1 MPLEEAFADLLTR
14 LPIVALFAIIG
25 AAIYVLARSADL
37 LVDEAVTLSLHWGV
51 PKAMIGATIISL
63 GTTLPEAAV
72 SVMSAAAGYPG
83 LALGNAV
90 GSIICD
96 TGLILGLAILVGR
109 IPVEQAVINRQ
120 GWAKIAAGVGLVVA
134 AFPFTNAEAVFSDG
148 GRIPQ
153 FAGFIFLALLVVYIW
168 RSIRSSRGIS
178 VESEIMEHAQEEATQ
193 STVWVFTKLIIGIAG
208 VVISSRILIPT
219 VQETAL
225 RLNIP
230 DAIIAATLVA
240 FGTSLPELVT
250 AITAVRKRH
259 GEIALGNII
268 GADILNVL
276 FVSGASAAVTSGGLN
291 APPYFFLIGFPTM
304 LVMLVVFRIGLSAS
318 KGEFRKPFGV
328 VLLLLYLIGTTISY
342 FAPDL
347 A

>member
-1 MPLEEAFADLLTR
+1 MQIEQTLADFLTQVPLV
-14 LPIVALFAIIG
+14 ILFVIIA
-25 AAIYVLARSADL
+25 AAIFVLARSADL

-51 PKAMIGATIISL
+51 PKSMIGATIVSL

-72 SVMSAAAGYPG
+72 SVMSAVAGFPG

-90 GSIICD
+90 GSIIAD
-96 TGLILGLAILVGR
+96 TGLILGLAVLLG
-109 IPVEQAVINRQ
+109 PVPVDKAVMNRQ
-120 GWAKIAAGVGLVVA
+120 GWIKIAAGVGLVA
-134 AFPFTNAEAVFSDG
+134 AALPYTNLAGVFSEG

-153 FAGFIFLALLVVYIW
+153 FVGFILLGFLVLYVW

-178 VESEIMEHAQEEATQ
+178 SDSEIIEHAEEEQSQ
-193 STVWVFTKLIIGIAG
+193 STIWVFAKLVLGIIG
-208 VVISSRILIPT
+208 VVASSRVLIPT
-219 VQETAL
+219 VQETAM

-250 AITAVRKRH
+250 AVTAVRKRH

-276 FVSGASAAVTSGGLN
+276 FVTGASAAVTSGGLK
-291 APPYFFLIGFPTM
+291 APPYFFVIGFPTM
-304 LVMLVVFRIGLSAS
+304 LVLLLVFRSGLSFS
-318 KGEFRKPFGV
+318 KTHLSRPFAI
-328 VLLLLYLIGTTISY
+328 LLLALYVVGTVLSY
-342 FAPDL
+342 FTPSAM
-347 A
+347 